1 MKGVAAR
8 ERAEHIVV
16 GPAEWPMVRLRDVAT
31 FAHGSTPSKANC
43 GYWDG
48 AVPWVS
54 PKDFRA
60 QRLADA
66 QDHISETAIEEG
78 EAVVA
83 TPGSVLVVVRSGIL
97 KRRLP
102 VAIADVRL
110 TFNQDVKS
118 IRPVAGHL
126 RAEYLALMLRA
137 AEPCVVQDG
146 VKVGPTVHS
155 IKSGYLENFSIP
167 LPPLAEQERIA
178 GRLTEQLAAVER
190 ARGAAQ
196 ARLAAAEALPAA
208 YLREV
213 FEGPQASGW
222 EAVTIRDLAETCSGA
237 TPPRGHKSYFGG
249 DIPWVKTGELQDGPV
264 CADGSTEETVS
275 PEALRDCSLP
285 LLPPGTLLIAMY
297 GQGKTRGRTGLL
309 MREGTTNQACFAI
322 LPRPD
327 MFDSG
332 LLQYWFRANY
342 SRLRAL
348 TEARGGN
355 QPNLNGVLLRELE
368 VTLPPLPAQRRI
380 AADLAARLAGAERL
394 AEGIRA
400 ELAAIEALPAALLR
414 EAFGGSEVHE

>member
-1 MKGVAAR
+1 VKATLAR
-8 ERAEHIVV
+8 EQTTERGGRGEAPRAAAGRAWRTARVGDLCDLINGDPFKPTDWSKTGTRIIRIQNLNDATKPFNHWAGPVGRLVQVKDGDVLLAWSGTPGTSFGAHIWRRGDGVLNQHIFRV
-16 GPAEWPMVRLRDVAT
+16 DITSDQVTPEWFVRAVNFCLQALINR
-31 FAHGSTPSKANC
+31 AHG
-43 GYWDG
+43 
-48 AVPWVS
+48 AVG
-54 PKDFRA
+54 
-60 QRLADA
+60 LA
-66 QDHISETAIEEG
+66 HVTKG
-78 EAVVA
+78 EV
-83 TPGSVLVVVRSGIL
+83 
-97 KRRLP
+97 
-102 VAIADVRL
+102 
-110 TFNQDVKS
+110 Q
-118 IRPVAGHL
+118 
-126 RAEYLALMLRA
+126 AL
-137 AEPCVVQDG
+137 E
-146 VKVGPTVHS
+146 
-155 IKSGYLENFSIP
+155 IP
-167 LPPLAEQERIA
+167 LPPPAEQERIA

-196 ARLAAAEALPAA
+196 SRLDAAKSLADAF
-208 YLREV
+208 LREV
-213 FEGPQASGW
+213 FEGPEASGW
-222 EAVTIRDLAETCSGA
+222 ETVTIRDLAQSCSGA

-249 DIPWVKTGELQDGPV
+249 GIPWVKTGELQDGPV
-264 CADGSTEETVS
+264 CADGLTEETVS

-285 LLPPGTLLIAMY
+285 LLPPGTLLVAMY

-327 MFDSG
+327 VFDSG

-368 VTLPPLPAQRRI
+368 VTLPPLPDQRRI

-414 EAFGGSEVHE
+414 EAIGGNDHGR